1 MRLRE
6 AQHPW
11 SDPEFGNAVRVWL
24 YDNMH
29 HLDRIPSTGSMLVHL
44 APPGRSGEFFGLYAI
59 AGTVTVWIGPMLVEF
74 FTNTFNSQ
82 RIGMASIAALFVI
95 GLAVLTTVKMEKAH

>member
-1 MRLRE
+1 
-6 AQHPW
+6 
-11 SDPEFGNAVRVWL
+11 
-24 YDNMH
+24 
-29 HLDRIPSTGSMLVHL
+29 
-44 APPGRSGEFFGLYAI
+44 
-59 AGTVTVWIGPMLVEF
+59 MLVEF